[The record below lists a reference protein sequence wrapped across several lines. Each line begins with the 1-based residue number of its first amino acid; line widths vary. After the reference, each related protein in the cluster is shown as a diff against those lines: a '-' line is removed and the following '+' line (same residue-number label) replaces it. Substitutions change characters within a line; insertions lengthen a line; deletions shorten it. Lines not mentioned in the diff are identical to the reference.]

1 MTVHGRG
8 RRCRNCKTQNAT
20 FPVAL
25 PNVPIRHVPAIVK
38 MKVAMTVAVKN
49 NNKAPLVVPPAV
61 RREARFKSGQELEFR
76 ASGGVITIVP
86 KLPKADDEYTPE
98 QRAVMDAQLAE
109 GLADL
114 KAGRVHGPFSTHE
127 EFIASL
133 HKEARKLSRK
143 KSKRS
148 T

>member
-1 MTVHGRG
+1 
-8 RRCRNCKTQNAT
+8 
-20 FPVAL
+20 
-25 PNVPIRHVPAIVK
+25 
-38 MKVAMTVAVKN
+38 MTVAVKN

-98 QRAVMDAQLAE
+98 QRAVIDAQLAE

-114 KAGRVHGPFSTHE
+114 KAGRVRGPFSTHE

-133 HKEARKLSRK
+133 HQEARKLSRK